1 MDEVGHLE
9 TMLRSW
15 RRLTGFA
22 APLLDSR
29 NERMD
34 RICLFICGDRMGNPT
49 AGKLNRNVV
58 SDIIDLHRHGDLYLF
73 HHNT

>member
-1 MDEVGHLE
+1 
-9 TMLRSW
+9 
-15 RRLTGFA
+15 
-22 APLLDSR
+22 
-29 NERMD
+29 
-34 RICLFICGDRMGNPT
+34 MGNPT